1 MCATFRKW
9 NLVMYFLYLY
19 KNSLLITEFTK
30 WMGLNI
36 TVTDAF
42 PRTTIP
48 SPCVR
53 ISLVLL
59 VTSVLFL
66 LMFLRLCDIKK
77 ALIVVIATIKASAD
91 FSFSLF
97 ADYTIS
103 HRTPLHLVANHSNF
117 QIYIIFWKIYSSDC
131 FVVPSLNSGRIHIQ
145 HISYSWPRVIMDVT
159 IFKNHLIFVLVHL
172 ADDLSYLLLYF

>member
-1 MCATFRKW
+1 MTVLTVTKKYINKFHLRLLWLSFVWITSSSVPSVSTLGMYLCMTRLAQGNQIAPIMCATFRKW

-103 HRTPLHLVANHSNF
+103 HRTPPW
-117 QIYIIFWKIYSSDC
+117 IK
-131 FVVPSLNSGRIHIQ
+131 G
-145 HISYSWPRVIMDVT
+145 
-159 IFKNHLIFVLVHL
+159 
-172 ADDLSYLLLYF
+172 LLLRADGYECDFYKKD